1 MAKVRFLQSAVLIG
15 QHQVLNFNDELEISD
30 KLAESLEKQGIV
42 DILEEE
48 KAPKTAK
55 TTRKKPSKAA
65 EKVVED
71 DE

>member
-55 TTRKKPSKAA
+55 TTRKKPSKAV